1 MRISSRA
8 RELRKVYEDELVRS
22 GKDSPDKFVSE
33 CISDAWEAVYQHVR
47 SAAFGECAEIA
58 VQLLGAEGTAEGAA
72 FADGHS
78 SAQETI
84 ARRIRERKD
93 RDA

>member
-1 MRISSRA
+1 MADLRA
-8 RELRKVYEDELVRS
+8 LAQEFCQSTRGARMTDAATRLEQVLRS
-22 GKDSPDKFVSE
+22 
-33 CISDAWEAVYQHVR
+33 VR
-47 SAAFGECAEIA
+47 SAAFDECAEIAEA
-58 VQLLGAEGTAEGAA
+58 VQLLGAEGTSEGAA